1 MNALTNELLNGVFDI
16 AQVTMFHET
25 PGKISYRTTVALKF
39 AQPWSFGTCRR
50 MWWLSVNNIA
60 SSGTY
65 EVTCWESSP
74 CACK

>member
-1 MNALTNELLNGVFDI
+1 MNALTDQFLNAVFDI
-16 AQVTMFHET
+16 APVTVVNET
-25 PGKISYRTTVALKF
+25 VGKILYQTTVALKF
-39 AQPWSFGTCRR
+39 AQAWSFGTCRR
-50 MWWLSVNNIA
+50 MLWLSAIPVA